1 LTAQISAHHVKFI
14 ERCRVGRLTTVDLS
28 GEAFAVP
35 ICYAFDG
42 NSFYSPIDEKPKRT
56 DRPLKR
62 VRNIEETSRATLLID
77 HYDDQDWSK
86 LAWVMVRGAAQVI
99 GSDDDRH
106 AVAVELLRTR
116 YSQYRD
122 MRLETA
128 DIILLTPDRVT
139 AWGSFDHHD
148 G

>member
-1 LTAQISAHHVKFI
+1 VAAQISDAQRRFI
-14 ERCRVGRLTTVDLS
+14 ERCRVGRLTTVDGR

-42 NSFYSPIDEKPKRT
+42 VRFFTPIDEKPKRT

-62 VRNIEETSRATLLID
+62 VRNIQETGRATLLID
-77 HYDDQDWSK
+77 HYDDTDWSR
-86 LAWVMVRGAAQVI
+86 LAWVMVRGPAMVI
-99 GSDDDRH
+99 DPEHQWH
-106 AVAVELLRTR
+106 AGAVEMLRDR

-128 DIILLTPDRVT
+128 QMIVLEADRVT
-139 AWGSFDHHD
+139 SWGELDSADD
-148 G
+148 